1 MIALW
6 CKAVPPIFAI
16 LAERPSGADSSPVVV
31 PKMVV
36 VYSICGPIAGV
47 LVSECVPYFCLVGVS
62 ALCTTALCTH
72 WTMECEFVRSLSLS
86 SLYDARANV
95 GCATVTAFV
104 ALFLVAIIGKLSR
117 TVLAVVAE
125 LRSCVLNAD
134 DALLVRRCRRYVC
147 VNVVVTC
154 ACLQFVVTGSRCG
167 YSAGEVQSPTQSL

>member
-1 MIALW
+1 
-6 CKAVPPIFAI
+6 
-16 LAERPSGADSSPVVV
+16 
-31 PKMVV
+31 MVV
-36 VYSICGPIAGV
+36 VYSICGPIAGA

-72 WTMECEFVRSLSLS
+72 WTMKCEFVHSLSPS
-86 SLYDARANV
+86 SLYDARGNV

-104 ALFLVAIIGKLSR
+104 ALSLVAIIGKLSR
-117 TVLAVVAE
+117 TLLAVVAE

-154 ACLQFVVTGSRCG
+154 LAYNLLSQA
-167 YSAGEVQSPTQSL
+167 AGAAIRRGGCRVRHNRYRHHCPAMGVHPLP